1 MAVNVGCEEKAQIL
15 QQWREIKDKHKC
27 YDLDF
32 VNELFEEYLRF
43 ITIKVASA
51 GSGFDPIPSELVDSM
66 WQAHILCTRLY
77 TAFCSPLT
85 KSKGLIHRNQSA
97 LTIPVS
103 SQTGYRQSIVGCSVK
118 ILLRHILVAGITTL
132 HATLLNLKRRSSVRL
147 GLKAAKRCV
156 YESDDIRV
164 SC

>member
-1 MAVNVGCEEKAQIL
+1 MAVNVGCEKKAQIL

-27 YDLDF
+27 YYDLDF

-103 SQTGYRQSIVGCSVK
+103 SQTGYRLALAEYRRVFGEDPVETHPRCWDRYTPCHIAKPKEEKQCK
-118 ILLRHILVAGITTL
+118 I
-132 HATLLNLKRRSSVRL
+132 RL
-147 GLKAAKRCV
+147 ESCKEVCV
-156 YESDDIRV
+156 
-164 SC
+164 